1 MNKRYFSIFPNTKDV
16 VTVSTPA
23 PELPKI
29 EPKIIQIPD
38 APEIEEFEELEFIS
52 LTVEQIKEMSD
63 DELKSVLSGAYQP
76 EKILPMS
83 LQSLIVLELSDGST
97 KILNKSRWS
106 HRIKTYDFWFGLT
119 SILLAAISAWIAYN
133 QSQTSQNKQS
143 ASQVIEY
150 VDYQKSQKS
159 QEKPEQDLETIQ
171 SQQTQ
176 QQKSSDD
183 VSHERELPDSLNTHE
198 SEMPQQEPEKQE

>member
-1 MNKRYFSIFPNTKDV
+1 MSKHHLSNLPNTKDT
-16 VTVSTPA
+16 VTVSIPMPKF
-23 PELPKI
+23 PELELEIPQ
-29 EPKIIQIPD
+29 IQD
-38 APEIEEFEELEFIS
+38 APEIKELEELDFIS
-52 LTVEQIKEMSD
+52 LTIEQIKGMSD
-63 DELKSVLSGAYQP
+63 DELKAVLSREYQP
-76 EKILPMS
+76 EKILPMP
-83 LQSLIVLELSDGST
+83 LQSLIVLELSDRST

-133 QSQTSQNKQS
+133 QSQTSQNKPS
-143 ASQVIEY
+143 ASQAIES

-183 VSHERELPDSLNTHE
+183 VSHERDLPDSLNTHE